1 MRPILTERIFES
13 ALDCTYKCHLLLNG
27 RHGNKT
33 EYEEHT
39 ERLDNMYQ
47 RAAIA
52 RLLEMYSNKDTMFL
66 DELTRDTLH
75 NDARLVIIMHAET
88 NALKSDWIVL
98 TRAKTTPG
106 SYQPV
111 LFHRDEEINTRTK
124 LLLAFRSILIEK
136 ATGIVL
142 SHGQIIYG
150 PDFSSVTISL
160 STFITKVKGM
170 LCRVDE
176 LATQQDPAFFL
187 CSHCE
192 ICEFG
197 TSCRGEQQRSDR
209 AGEADR
215 PHPLFRSARSG

>member
-1 MRPILTERIFES
+1 MTRNAWTLPSRRYDAPPAKYSAVVGLCISPGTGTNIEVLHATEILTERIFES

-27 RHGNKT
+27 GHGNKS

-39 ERLDNMYQ
+39 ERLDNIYQ

-52 RLLEMYSNKDTMFL
+52 RLQEMYSNKDTMFL

-75 NDARLVIIMHAET
+75 NNARLVVIMHAQT

-98 TRAKTTPG
+98 TRAKNTSG

-150 PDFSSVTISL
+150 PDFAASL
-160 STFITKVKGM
+160 Y
-170 LCRVDE
+170 R
-176 LATQQDPAFFL
+176 FL
-187 CSHCE
+187 LS
-192 ICEFG
+192 
-197 TSCRGEQQRSDR
+197 
-209 AGEADR
+209 
-215 PHPLFRSARSG
+215 